1 MTPKRALWLLL
12 GLVAVG
18 LGAVGVVLPLL
29 PTTPFLL
36 LAAFAFARSS
46 ERWHQ
51 WLVNHQ
57 IFGPLIEDWN
67 RYGAISR
74 SAKTVSVLSMLAVV
88 LISVALKV
96 PALVLA
102 IQAMVLMMVAIFVL
116 SRPSP
121 PSMDD

>member
-12 GLVAVG
+12 GMVAVG

-88 LISVALKV
+88 LISVTLKV

-102 IQAMVLMMVAIFVL
+102 VQAVVLMMVAIFVL

>member
-12 GLVAVG
+12 GMVAVG

-36 LAAFAFARSS
+36 FAAFAFARSS

-51 WLVNHQ
+51 WLVHHQ
-57 IFGPLIEDWN
+57 IFGSLIEDWN

-102 IQAMVLMMVAIFVL
+102 VQAMVLMMVAIFVL

>member
-12 GLVAVG
+12 GMVAVG
-18 LGAVGVVLPLL
+18 LGAVVVVLPLL

-88 LISVALKV
+88 LISVTLKV

-102 IQAMVLMMVAIFVL
+102 VQAVVLMMVAIFML

>member
-12 GLVAVG
+12 GMVAVG